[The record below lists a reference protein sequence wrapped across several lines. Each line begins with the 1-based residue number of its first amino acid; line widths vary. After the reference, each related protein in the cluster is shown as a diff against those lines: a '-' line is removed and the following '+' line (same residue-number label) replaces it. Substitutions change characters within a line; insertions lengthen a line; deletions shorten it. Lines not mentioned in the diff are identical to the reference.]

1 MTTSTVESGVCSM
14 KCEVCSVVLL
24 VSKNTFQAEQFSLSP
39 ALTSFYQYFM
49 IIKEIKVVSAAQ
61 GPVFLKVLTWSKL
74 WELPS

>member
-1 MTTSTVESGVCSM
+1 MCSVQYVVCR
-14 KCEVCSVVLL
+14 VVLL
-24 VSKNTFQAEQFSLSP
+24 VSKNTFQAEQFSLSV